1 MKRDDKLIESGE
13 YQPTQPNSSDIEETM
28 KEKLKRDT
36 QNEEDK
42 EDQKGENPVT

>member
-1 MKRDDKLIESGE
+1 
-13 YQPTQPNSSDIEETM
+13 M